1 MNTKNRTDRLIAAMT
16 SLVQSHGFQLME
28 TYPNDLLIHDR
39 HVLEQ
44 FEGHSG
50 ILGWCLGDTHTHI
63 CTLGIHPDENEAVSH
78 LLNLGSKDR
87 FYKIVLN
94 GSEDFKIVEQ
104 TPEQF
109 SNLKH
114 IPIPYTCSGYE
125 LSFTCSYKEAPIAQ
139 CNIAILG
146 SFQNRAYVAH
156 LKALKPLSIVEKMAV
171 EYFAYHAIR
180 KYSGTLFF
188 KAESQWENF
197 LSDIGGGNN
206 AQSSQDGKKCRANL
220 LS

>member
-1 MNTKNRTDRLIAAMT
+1 MNTQTRTDRLIAAMI
-16 SLVQSHGFQLME
+16 SLVHSHGFQLME

-39 HVLEQ
+39 NVLEKY
-44 FEGHSG
+44 EGHSG

-63 CTLGIHPDENEAVSH
+63 CTLGIHPNENEAVSH
-78 LLNLGSKDR
+78 LLNLGSKDL

-109 SNLKH
+109 KNLMH
-114 IPIPYTCSGYE
+114 IPIPYTCFGSE
-125 LSFTCSYKEAPIAQ
+125 LSFHCSYKEAPIVQ
-139 CNIAILG
+139 CIIEIKG
-146 SFQNRAYVAH
+146 SFRDRMYVAH
-156 LKALKPLSIVEKMAV
+156 LKALKPLSIVEKMAA

-180 KYSGTLFF
+180 THSGTIFF
-188 KAESQWENF
+188 KAESHWENF
-197 LSDIGGGNN
+197 LSDIGGNN
-206 AQSSQDGKKCRANL
+206 AQSSQDGNICRAHL